1 MKIQINYLT
10 PQEFKFKAR
19 NQNAHDIDSAMNSM
33 RNTLYKLIPNNRN
46 NATQKI
52 SIRITEHFSKPKE
65 VLNDRD
71 LVDPVSGIIQ
81 KQVQF
86 QFLLMKRLMMINI
99 TKVMFLLYTL
109 DQVLENYWMI

>member
-1 MKIQINYLT
+1 
-10 PQEFKFKAR
+10 
-19 NQNAHDIDSAMNSM
+19 MNSM
-33 RNTLYKLIPNNRN
+33 RNTLYKLIRNNRN

-71 LVDPVSGIIQ
+71 LVDPVTGIIQ

-86 QFLLMKRLMMINI
+86 QFLLMKRLMMITI

-109 DQVLENYWMI
+109 DQVFENYWMI